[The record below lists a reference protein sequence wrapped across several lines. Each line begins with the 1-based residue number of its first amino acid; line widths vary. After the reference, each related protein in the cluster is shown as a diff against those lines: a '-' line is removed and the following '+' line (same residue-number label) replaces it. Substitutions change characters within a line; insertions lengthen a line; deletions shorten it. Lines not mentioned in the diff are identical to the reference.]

1 MFIEMKSIGREDGPG
16 TDYNGGGNLWHRKDQ
31 QDQREVREQE
41 KEALVSHSEHEGER
55 LHLGFWI
62 L

>member
-16 TDYNGGGNLWHRKDQ
+16 MDYNGGGNLWHRKDQ
-31 QDQREVREQE
+31 QDQRGVRKQ

-55 LHLGFWI
+55 LHFGFGI